1 MCTLQDSGV
10 ASLAWVERAIPD
22 CLTFALWGATVVG
35 ISDAMNMAAMRA
47 ELDEQGLAR
56 SLGAA
61 VPPGPDSDE
70 ELDADTMILGTTPQV
85 CM

>member
-1 MCTLQDSGV
+1 MEQ
-10 ASLAWVERAIPD
+10 EIPD
-22 CLTFALWGATVVG
+22 CLTLALWGASVVSV
-35 ISDAMNMAAMRA
+35 SDAMNMAAMRA
-47 ELDEQGLAR
+47 ELDEQGMAR

-85 CM
+85 CV